1 MVDAG
6 PRRRVEISRKPSPV
20 TAIRPATPTDAEALA
35 ALRWEFRG
43 RRDPTPES
51 ESDFL
56 ARCVPWMRSRLGSKS
71 VWRVWIAEDNHR
83 VVGQI
88 WLQIFEKLPNP
99 NGEPRRHAYVSNL
112 YVQPASR
119 GGVGSQLLDAALNYA
134 TAEGVDRVLLWLSP
148 LSVTLYQRRGFRRES
163 EVFELRL

>member
-1 MVDAG
+1 MVGASG
-6 PRRRVEISRKPSPV
+6 RCGGEISREPSPV
-20 TAIRPATPTDAEALA
+20 IAVRSATAADAEALA

-56 ARCVPWMRSRLGSKS
+56 TRCVPWMRSRLRAGS
-71 VWRVWIAEDNHR
+71 VWRVWIAEDDHR

-99 NGEPRRHAYVSNL
+99 NGEPRQHAYISNL

-119 GGVGSQLLDAALNYA
+119 GGVGSRLLDAALNYA
-134 TAEGVDRVLLWLSP
+134 RSEAVDRVLLWPSMR
-148 LSVTLYQRRGFRRES
+148 SVTLYQRRGFRREN
-163 EVFELRL
+163 EVFELKL

>member
-1 MVDAG
+1 M
-6 PRRRVEISRKPSPV
+6 I
-20 TAIRPATPTDAEALA
+20 AIRSATAADAEALA

-56 ARCVPWMRSRLGSKS
+56 ARCVPWMRSRLEAGS
-71 VWRVWIAEDNHR
+71 VWRVWVVEDDRR

-99 NGEPRRHAYVSNL
+99 NGEGQCHGYVSNL

-119 GGVGSQLLDAALNYA
+119 GSVGGQLLDAALNYA
-134 TAEGVDRVLLWLSP
+134 KAQGADRVLLWPSP
-148 LSVTLYQRRGFRRES
+148 RSVTLYERRGFTRQS
-163 EVFELRL
+163 EVFELKL